1 LNALAEKIDFLRL
14 KENEVIGAF
23 GLLALLVKIH
33 AILWEKF
40 KKSKKLKTWGKGR
53 STGLLLLLLR
63 VVPLLFL
70 LFLVFLLYNNN
81 NNNKKKKKKER

>member
-23 GLLALLVKIH
+23 GLLALLVKIQ

-53 STGLLLLLLR
+53 SSGLLLLLFSFFII
-63 VVPLLFL
+63 LFVL
-70 LFLVFLLYNNN
+70 T
-81 NNNKKKKKKER
+81 

>member
-40 KKSKKLKTWGKGR
+40 KKSKKLKTWGKGAQHR
-53 STGLLLLLLR
+53 AA
-63 VVPLLFL
+63 VVVACCSSSFPTF
-70 LFLVFLLYNNN
+70 FGFFVI
-81 NNNKKKKKKER
+81 

>member
-14 KENEVIGAF
+14 KENEVIGSF
-23 GLLALLVKIH
+23 GLLALLVKIQ

-53 STGLLLLLLR
+53 SSGLLLLLFSFFII
-63 VVPLLFL
+63 LFVL
-70 LFLVFLLYNNN
+70 T
-81 NNNKKKKKKER
+81 